1 MGKLRTSC
9 AQFRT
14 EIGTQLNS
22 LKDVQWEIV
31 CGVGNM
37 AKTVEYKLTENEEG
51 DNKQAQVLTSMYTG
65 VRKIIHELG
74 QNREETKQTNKGIVA
89 MEQKLMRL
97 EENIRNEVRTSA
109 ITLIQNQTEKQPK
122 TQKESSV
129 RACRPEMPY
138 LGEVK

>member
-1 MGKLRTSC
+1 
-9 AQFRT
+9 
-14 EIGTQLNS
+14 
-22 LKDVQWEIV
+22 
-31 CGVGNM
+31 M